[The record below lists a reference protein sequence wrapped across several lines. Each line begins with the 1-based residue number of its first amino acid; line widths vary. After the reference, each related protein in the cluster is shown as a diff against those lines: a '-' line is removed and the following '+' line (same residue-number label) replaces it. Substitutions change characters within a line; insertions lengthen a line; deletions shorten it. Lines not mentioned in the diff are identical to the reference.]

1 MSHEL
6 THNTQNFFAT
16 KLPRA
21 DPLVMSN
28 QKHDNIYAS
37 ARPLAD
43 FVFDDKVADVFTDM
57 INRSV
62 PGYATIISMIGMLAD
77 RYCTPN
83 SSVYDLGCSLGG
95 ATLAMA
101 HHISHVNYKL
111 IAVDN
116 SNAMI
121 ARLQAALD
129 SADLSDRDKIGP
141 IELIFADLADV
152 SISNASVVVLNF
164 TLQFIPLE
172 ERGDL
177 IRRIYAGMNPG
188 GILILSEKIRVNDTP
203 VNDLLID
210 MYHQF
215 KQVQGYSQLEVS
227 QKRSA
232 LENVLLPETITAH
245 KSRIQEAG
253 FHSCDTWFQCFN
265 FTSLIAIK

>member
-1 MSHEL
+1 MSKPKQDDIYSG
-6 THNTQNFFAT
+6 TR
-16 KLPRA
+16 PR
-21 DPLVMSN
+21 
-28 QKHDNIYAS
+28 
-37 ARPLAD
+37 AD

-77 RYCTPN
+77 RYCTPG

-101 HHISHVNYKL
+101 HHISHEDYKL

-116 SNAMI
+116 SEAMI
-121 ARLQAALD
+121 SRFQATLD
-129 SADLSDRDKIGP
+129 SRDSTGKDKADS
-141 IELIFADLADV
+141 IELICTDLVD
-152 SISNASVVVLNF
+152 INIDNASVVVLNF
-164 TLQFIPLE
+164 TLQFIPLAT
-172 ERGDL
+172 RADL

-188 GILILSEKIRVNDTP
+188 GILILSEKIRCDDTP

-232 LENVLLPETITAH
+232 LENVLIPETITAH
-245 KSRIQEAG
+245 KTRIQEAG

-265 FTSLIAIK
+265 FTSLVAIK